1 MKKII
6 FLLITIF
13 LFSCKKG
20 DNNISLNDTLVSQ
33 KEYYTMLKDINSQYE
48 IILNESKPKVLSL
61 SEYKIALISG
71 KIELSL
77 GQQNEILNAT
87 KPLIDYSA
95 KLAKNNSIILD
106 DLSSKIAFGGL
117 YSPNDNLNSKFTVNN
132 FQAFNELSLFKS
144 DTSVARQM
152 MKINLESSEVL
163 DCALGAIGADAI
175 FTFNGSTAKV
185 WTASAIT
192 KAFSAIAKKFLGPVG
207 VAIAVVSFGLCI
219 SHESFD

>member
-20 DNNISLNDTLVSQ
+20 DNNISLNDTLLSQ
-33 KEYYTMLKDINSQYE
+33 KEYYTMLKGINLQYE
-48 IILNESKPKVLSL
+48 IILNESKPKALSL

-95 KLAKNNSIILD
+95 KLAKKNSIILD

-152 MKINLESSEVL
+152 MKINLE
-163 DCALGAIGADAI
+163 
-175 FTFNGSTAKV
+175 
-185 WTASAIT
+185 
-192 KAFSAIAKKFLGPVG
+192 
-207 VAIAVVSFGLCI
+207 
-219 SHESFD
+219 

>member
-20 DNNISLNDTLVSQ
+20 DNNISLNDTLLSQ
-33 KEYYTMLKDINSQYE
+33 KEYYTMLKGINLQYE
-48 IILNESKPKVLSL
+48 IILNESKPKALSL

-95 KLAKNNSIILD
+95 KLAKKNSIILD

-152 MKINLESSEVL
+152 MKINLESSEVF
-163 DCALGAIGADAI
+163 DCALGAIGADVLFA
-175 FTFNGSTAKV
+175 FSGSTASV
-185 WTASAIT
+185 WTVAAIT
-192 KAFSAIAKKFLGPVG
+192 KAFSAVAKKFLGPVG
-207 VAIAVVSFGLCI
+207 VAIAVISFGLCI
-219 SHESFD
+219 THESLD